1 MEPVWSKKQKPL
13 RKTKNESFAHLLVG
27 YDTDPYVF
35 LFKDGRKL
43 PSRVRTR
50 LEPMCF
56 NEATH
61 SRAWKPLCD
70 QETSSRVTVLQ
81 WSHALT
87 RVETALVPNS
97 AKTIVTVA
105 LASASL
111 AHPIILPLECTCSK
125 LSPTY

>member
-1 MEPVWSKKQKPL
+1 MEPRTHARGNDLNRHHSPASG
-13 RKTKNESFAHLLVG
+13 NE
-27 YDTDPYVF
+27 
-35 LFKDGRKL
+35 
-43 PSRVRTR
+43 
-50 LEPMCF
+50 
-56 NEATH
+56 
-61 SRAWKPLCD
+61 
-70 QETSSRVTVLQ
+70 LQ

>member
-61 SRAWKPLCD
+61 SRAWKPLLVRDGAGRFCCAPM
-70 QETSSRVTVLQ
+70 EPRT
-81 WSHALT
+81 HA
-87 RVETALVPNS
+87 RGNDRCRPA
-97 AKTIVTVA
+97 
-105 LASASL
+105 
-111 AHPIILPLECTCSK
+111 
-125 LSPTY
+125 